1 MKIHDI
7 TLTISPSI
15 PVWPGDTNV
24 WLERVEKIENGD
36 MDNLSQIKMGV
47 HTGTHI
53 DAPFHFVQDG
63 IKIDELS
70 LDTLIGPCQVIEVAD
85 EVDLITA
92 DVISKANISSNFP
105 RILFKTRNS
114 KHWLGENHGFDR
126 NFVGIS
132 EDGATS
138 LVKLG
143 MKLVG
148 MDYLSVAPF
157 NSSKPVHDIL
167 LEADL
172 ILLEGADL
180 SNITPGIYTLI
191 CLPIKLGE
199 TEGAPARAILIE
211 DWKP

>member
-7 TLTISPSI
+7 TLTITPTI
-15 PVWPGDTNV
+15 PVWPGDTGV

-53 DAPFHFVQDG
+53 DAPYHFVQAG
-63 IKIDELS
+63 IKVDELS
-70 LDTLIGPCQVIEVAD
+70 LDTLIGPCQVIEVGD

-92 DVISKANISSNFP
+92 DVISKARISSNIP

-114 KHWLGENHGFDR
+114 KRWLGENNEFDR

-138 LVKLG
+138 LVELG
-143 MKLVG
+143 MKLLG

-157 NSSKPVHDIL
+157 DSSKPVHDIL
-167 LEADL
+167 LEAGM
-172 ILLEGADL
+172 ILLEGAEL
-180 SNITPGIYTLI
+180 SNITPGVYTLI
-191 CLPIKLGE
+191 CLPIKLGA
-199 TEGAPARAILIE
+199 TEGAPARAVLIE

>member
-7 TLTISPSI
+7 TLTITTSI

-24 WLERVEKIENGD
+24 WLERVKKIENGD
-36 MDNLSQIKMGV
+36 SDNLSQLKMGV

-53 DAPFHFVQDG
+53 DAPYHFVQDG
-63 IKIDELS
+63 IKVDELS
-70 LDTLIGPCQVIEVAD
+70 LDTLIGPCQVIDVGD

-92 DVISKANISSNFP
+92 SVISKAKISSNIP

-114 KHWLGENHGFDR
+114 KHWLGETYEFDR

-148 MDYLSVAPF
+148 LDYLSVAPF
-157 NSSKPVHDIL
+157 NLGKPVHDIL
-167 LEADL
+167 LQAGL

-180 SNITPGIYTLI
+180 SRIRSGVFTLM
-191 CLPIKLGE
+191 CLPIKLGA
-199 TEGAPARAILIE
+199 TEGAPARAVLIE
-211 DWKP
+211 EWKP

>member
-7 TLTISPSI
+7 SLTITPKI

-24 WLERVEKIENGD
+24 WLERVERIENGD

-53 DAPFHFVQDG
+53 DAPYHFVQEG
-63 IKIDELS
+63 IKVDALS
-70 LDTLIGPCQVIEVAD
+70 LDTLVGECQVIQVGE
-85 EVDLITA
+85 EIEKITA
-92 DVISKANISSNFP
+92 SVISGANISPQIP
-105 RILFKTRNS
+105 RVLFKTRNS
-114 KHWLGENHGFDR
+114 GHWLRSEYEFDR
-126 NFVGIS
+126 DFVGIS
-132 EDGATS
+132 EDGAS
-138 LVKLG
+138 ALVDLG

-148 MDYLSVAPF
+148 IDYLSAAPF
-157 NSSKPVHDIL
+157 DSSKPVHDIL
-167 LEADL
+167 LQAGI
-172 ILLEGADL
+172 ILLEAADL
-180 SNITPGIYTLI
+180 SKITPGIYTLI